1 MSFKNLIPFEEISKN
16 SSNFIDIDARPS
28 WEEVFGNDNPL
39 NLEIGFG
46 VGNFI
51 IEMGIREPN
60 ENPETQHWELSKFP
74 LSSQSRAAAAS
85 ASSP

>member
-1 MSFKNLIPFEEISKN
+1 MSFKKLISFEEISKN
-16 SSNFIDIDARPS
+16 SSNFLDIDSRPN

-51 IEMGIREPN
+51 MEMGII
-60 ENPETQHWELSKFP
+60 
-74 LSSQSRAAAAS
+74 
-85 ASSP
+85 